1 MTFIG
6 AAQATANVGTHRHD
20 RRTQREDRQFAD
32 AIFADMDPTAPSSF
46 KTVWWGGMIGSD
58 MTAVFGADPCCADGR
73 SWTFFDQSGPSGE
86 SRYGFV
92 GVTRDS
98 FGAPARNCTVKLF
111 RTSDDLLIDKTVS
124 DLYGNFL
131 LNTPFYP
138 DTHYIVAHKTDAPPI
153 NGASVNTLIGS

>member
-6 AAQATANVGTHRHD
+6 AAQNVVNVGAIRHD
-20 RRTQREDRQFAD
+20 GRLERDDRQFPD
-32 AIFADMDPTAPSSF
+32 AIFVDLDFVTTASF
-46 KTVWWGGMIGSD
+46 RTLWWGGGIASD
-58 MTAVFGADPCCADGR
+58 MTPVFGADPCCPNHPWAR
-73 SWTFFDQSGPSGE
+73 FDQVGPGGS
-86 SRYGFV
+86 SRFAFV

-98 FGAPARNCTVKLF
+98 VGAPAGNCSVKLF
-111 RTSDDLLIDKTVS
+111 RTSDDALIDKTVS

-138 DTHYIVAHKTDAPPI
+138 DQHYIVAHKTDSPPI